1 MDIRTREG
9 SQRVHLDRV
18 VRCPTDLPSGVSWVP
33 HRVDPPKTKKIARQ
47 REDADMYVI
56 DRLISHAR
64 ADDDSCWL
72 VRVRWAAYGSD
83 NDTWEPAMELPEELV
98 RRYERRKKL
107 PNGLLT
113 RPEPPVIDRR
123 PLFYE
128 PQLPVRNLRSYDAK
142 KPFSAQK
149 GAGSVLD

>member
-1 MDIRTREG
+1 M
-9 SQRVHLDRV
+9 
-18 VRCPTDLPSGVSWVP
+18 
-33 HRVDPPKTKKIARQ
+33 DPPKTKKIARQ

-83 NDTWEPAMELPEELV
+83 DDTWEPAMELPEELV

-128 PQLPVRNLRSYDAK
+128 PQLPVRNLRGYDAK